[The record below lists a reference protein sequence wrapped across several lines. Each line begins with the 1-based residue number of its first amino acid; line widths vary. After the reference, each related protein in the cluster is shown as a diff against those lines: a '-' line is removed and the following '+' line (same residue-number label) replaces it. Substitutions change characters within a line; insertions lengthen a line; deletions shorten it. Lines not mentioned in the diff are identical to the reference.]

1 MISRLKDLLM
11 VADKLRSQIVLISYI
26 ISDKCTFKYKVPNE
40 TSLKVMKN
48 IEIKHML
55 SCTKI

>member
-11 VADKLRSQIVLISYI
+11 VADKLRSQIIIISYI
-26 ISDKCTFKYKVPNE
+26 ISDKGTFKYKVPNE
-40 TSLKVMKN
+40 TSLEVLKN

-55 SCTKI
+55 SY